1 MAKNVT
7 RGAKSAYQQFAL
19 TSDVLFSTMRS
30 GMLLFLLVCIFGV
43 FLAPN
48 DLRYN
53 TFKYVESLA
62 KAEIISYMRPQ
73 GRQAR
78 GIKVKY
84 HNKTFHAKALKD
96 KLESKEV
103 LKSAKASAKKTIIT
117 AMLIVL
123 LYLIIVFSY
132 FYRKGKKMMAKK
144 FIRGGKIISSKDLR
158 EKIEKDGKAS
168 DIFIAD
174 VPIIKGSELQNTAIF
189 GAPGSGKSVCIR
201 QRFEQIRKKNQRA
214 IVYDRSGTYVS
225 QFYRPGKDIILNPL
239 DKRSKIWSIWG
250 ECKTT
255 SDIEALATAIIPP
268 GAQASDPFWID
279 AARIMFSET
288 ASKMLR
294 EGTHSSKE
302 LLRNLLTASIED
314 MREYLQG
321 TLAEALTSDEMEKM
335 TLSVKAELA
344 TYIKFLRYLPDS
356 DNPFSIRDW
365 VEGEDDSWIFFTSTA
380 RQHASLK
387 PFLSC
392 GLDVAATSICSLE
405 PDLNRRIH
413 LNIDEAPT
421 LQNMPAL
428 ELLVSEGRKYGASFM
443 FSAQSPSQ
451 LFKIYGEQGAKTII
465 DCCST
470 QIIFRVPGGDN
481 SKWISQ
487 MLGEQE
493 IELANENLSF
503 SAGSM
508 RENLSLNHHDKIQSL
523 VLPSEIS
530 GLDDLQA
537 YLKLKG
543 SYPMTRVQFTFQK
556 YEAKQPGLVP
566 LDDLQQVENQ
576 YMEGGGHLSKKLY
589 PKKQSKKEK
598 GQAA

>member
-1 MAKNVT
+1 MTKSLT
-7 RGAKSAYQQFAL
+7 RGAKSAYQQLSL
-19 TSDVLFSTMRS
+19 TSDVIFSTIRS
-30 GMLLFLLVCIFGV
+30 GVLLFIISCLLGAF
-43 FLAPN
+43 FAPN

-53 TFKYVESLA
+53 TFKYFESLA
-62 KAEIISYMRPQ
+62 KSEALNYMQ
-73 GRQAR
+73 LQ
-78 GIKVKY
+78 KSTTVSVKY
-84 HNKTFHAKALKD
+84 HNRTFKAQDLKV
-96 KLESKEV
+96 KLN
-103 LKSAKASAKKTIIT
+103 AKKTPVSAKT
-117 AMLIVL
+117 YLNKTLICSGIVSLFYL
-123 LYLIIVFSY
+123 LVIFIYFS
-132 FYRKGKKMMAKK
+132 RKGKKMLGKK
-144 FIRGGKIISSKDLR
+144 FIRGGEIVSSTALK
-158 EKIEKDGKAS
+158 EMIERDGKAS
-168 DIFIAD
+168 DILIAD
-174 VPIIKGSELQNTAIF
+174 VPIIKNSELQNTAIF

-201 QRFEQIRKKNQRA
+201 ERFEQIRKKNQRA
-214 IVYDRSGTYVS
+214 IIYDRAGAYVS

-250 ECKTT
+250 ECNTT
-255 SDIEALATAIIPP
+255 SDIEALANAIIPP
-268 GAQASDPFWID
+268 SPQSSDPFWID

-302 LLRNLLTASIED
+302 LLRNLLTTSIED
-314 MREYLQG
+314 MRAYLQG

-344 TYIKFLRYLPDS
+344 TYIKFLRYLPDTN
-356 DNPFSIRDW
+356 NPFSIREW
-365 VEGEDDSWIFFTSTA
+365 VEGDDDSWIFFTSTA
-380 RQHASLK
+380 RQHSSLK

-392 GLDVAATSICSLE
+392 GLDVASVSICSLE

-413 LNIDEAPT
+413 LNLDEAPT

-481 SKWISQ
+481 SKWLSQ

-493 IELANENLSF
+493 IELVNENLSF

-508 RENLSLNHHDKIQSL
+508 RENLSLNHHDKIQNL

-543 SYPMTRVQFTFQK
+543 SYPMAQVKFEYK
-556 YEAKQPGLVP
+556 KHEVKQPGLVP

-576 YMEGGGHLSKKLY
+576 YMEDSGNSSQRSY
-589 PKKQSKKEK
+589 PKKKINKEDV
-598 GQAA
+598 QVA